1 MTIKGTYFIL
11 EEFKGR
17 VHTHTHTHTYIF
29 FIYIYIYIYMKEK
42 FKNLQNEW
50 FGIWG
55 ICGSLL

>member
-17 VHTHTHTHTYIF
+17 VHTHTHIYF
-29 FIYIYIYIYMKEK
+29 FRIYIYMKEK